1 MFFYLKIIQF
11 LRKYHNDLFK
21 SWLIKR
27 CHVSILEHLTQNSLS
42 LKVTDQ
48 FLDSVFNGAL
58 STFIVPCFYT
68 GSTLYIPSCSIVH
81 PLKFV
86 NATFCFVVNNT
97 ALEIQLE
104 ISYEQRELI
113 KIKAILKVKFLTK
126 APFVSCTLLVSLK
139 YCWNIFWGLHHLI
152 WSRYFKARVAT
163 PRNYRDV
170 LISFVRH
177 DKNYCA
183 QVMFCFNGGRTGKRN
198 WIRDFPDIIT
208 ENKTKSTTS
217 FDKYANI
224 IEFQRLKIC
233 TSVKFRGR

>member
-58 STFIVPCFYT
+58 STFIVPCFNT

-126 APFVSCTLLVSLK
+126 APLSPVLSLYHLNIAEIFFEVS
-139 YCWNIFWGLHHLI
+139 
-152 WSRYFKARVAT
+152 
-163 PRNYRDV
+163 
-170 LISFVRH
+170 
-177 DKNYCA
+177 
-183 QVMFCFNGGRTGKRN
+183 
-198 WIRDFPDIIT
+198 II
-208 ENKTKSTTS
+208 
-217 FDKYANI
+217 
-224 IEFQRLKIC
+224 
-233 TSVKFRGR
+233 